1 MNDPLQVVLEK
12 AKSLYEEDRIE
23 ESSTMFQLIAND
35 SNSSSTQVCE
45 AFFNLGLIS
54 FLVKGD
60 LGTALLLFD
69 RCLDINKEHSDA
81 LFNRA
86 SVKLNQQN
94 ATGAIQDLNL
104 YISLNPNDT
113 EAYQNR

>member
-45 AFFNLGLIS
+45 AFFQLRIDFFSCKRGFRNCP
-54 FLVKGD
+54 F
-60 LGTALLLFD
+60 AL
-69 RCLDINKEHSDA
+69 
-81 LFNRA
+81 
-86 SVKLNQQN
+86 
-94 ATGAIQDLNL
+94 
-104 YISLNPNDT
+104 
-113 EAYQNR
+113 